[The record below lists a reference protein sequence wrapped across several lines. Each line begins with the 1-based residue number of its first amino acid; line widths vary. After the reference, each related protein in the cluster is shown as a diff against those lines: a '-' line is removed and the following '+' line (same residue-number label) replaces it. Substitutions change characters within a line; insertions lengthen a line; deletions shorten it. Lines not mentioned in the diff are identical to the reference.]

1 MTRVLHM
8 SRPSRVMTRVL
19 HQFPVKSMDQPIDGQ
34 QPLARRASSREQLDE
49 LLMEGNH
56 YVLEGAMLT
65 VIGIFLF
72 RGGIQL
78 LKIAVAARVCMDAQ
92 VRQERERTKASA
104 RPMAGRRS
112 PPYAEKT
119 PISLR

>member
-1 MTRVLHM
+1 MRFWTREVAGWVLLGLGLYVFY
-8 SRPSRVMTRVL
+8 RDY
-19 HQFPVKSMDQPIDGQ
+19 Q
-34 QPLARRASSREQLDE
+34 

>member
-1 MTRVLHM
+1 MRFWTREVAGWVLLGLGLYVFY
-8 SRPSRVMTRVL
+8 R
-19 HQFPVKSMDQPIDGQ
+19 DY
-34 QPLARRASSREQLDE
+34 QL
-49 LLMEGNH
+49 LTEGNH

-92 VRQERERTKASA
+92 VRQERDRAKPGVASS

-112 PPYAEKT
+112 PPYESRRETVDSGTGT
-119 PISLR
+119 PRR